1 MYSASPL
8 ESRAYSFIAV
18 DEETLVKLHF
28 SNPSGLN
35 LYARRSDV

>member
-1 MYSASPL
+1 MLVWFLWSENTQTL
-8 ESRAYSFIAV
+8 AV

-35 LYARRSDV
+35 LYTRRSDV